1 MNQKVKM
8 KPSYLKIAFLDRD
21 GTLIKDYP
29 DEKWREIKEPEFLEG
44 SIEGLKR
51 LKEMGYDFII
61 ITNQYLIND
70 GIISLNHYQ
79 QFTGK
84 FLKKLKEE
92 KQNYQDMTAISSDGE
107 TQAVNQIEKY
117 EIETLWVKLGNHAT
131 SEGVVMKMD
140 VTSGSSGAQG
150 SYNLNFTVTGGYVE
164 IEDVISSIENDSTL
178 GFKIEEFKM
187 APSGNDLQ
195 ATFVCKDIP
204 IKQVSSTTTVTQS
217 TTTDGNNTA
226 NTNTAG
232 NNTTDNNTANAAN
245 NTNTTNNTTNNTT
258 TSNAR

>member
-70 GIISLNHYQ
+70 GIISLNDYQ

-92 KQNYQDMTAISSDGE
+92 NIDILKIYFCPHNEKDHCHCKKPKPGMIEQAKKDFLIDMNNSIYIGDSHVDYLLAKHFNLTFYGINYNGDNVKSYRSILEISKQIKKIQNKWIFYKFSKA
-107 TQAVNQIEKY
+107 Y
-117 EIETLWVKLGNHAT
+117 
-131 SEGVVMKMD
+131 
-140 VTSGSSGAQG
+140 
-150 SYNLNFTVTGGYVE
+150 
-164 IEDVISSIENDSTL
+164 SIASLT
-178 GFKIEEFKM
+178 
-187 APSGNDLQ
+187 APSSQLQ
-195 ATFVCKDIP
+195 
-204 IKQVSSTTTVTQS
+204 TTW
-217 TTTDGNNTA
+217 
-226 NTNTAG
+226 
-232 NNTTDNNTANAAN
+232 
-245 NTNTTNNTTNNTT
+245 
-258 TSNAR
+258 

>member
-70 GIISLNHYQ
+70 GIISLNDYQ

-92 KQNYQDMTAISSDGE
+92 NIDILKIYFCPHNEKDHCHCKKPKPGMIEQAKKDFLIDMNNSIYIGDSQVDYLLAKHFNLTFYGINYNGDNVKSYRSILEISKQIKKIQNKWIFYKFSKA
-107 TQAVNQIEKY
+107 Y
-117 EIETLWVKLGNHAT
+117 
-131 SEGVVMKMD
+131 
-140 VTSGSSGAQG
+140 
-150 SYNLNFTVTGGYVE
+150 
-164 IEDVISSIENDSTL
+164 SIASLT
-178 GFKIEEFKM
+178 
-187 APSGNDLQ
+187 APSSQLQ
-195 ATFVCKDIP
+195 
-204 IKQVSSTTTVTQS
+204 TTW
-217 TTTDGNNTA
+217 
-226 NTNTAG
+226 
-232 NNTTDNNTANAAN
+232 
-245 NTNTTNNTTNNTT
+245 
-258 TSNAR
+258 

>member
-70 GIISLNHYQ
+70 GIISLNDYQ

-92 KQNYQDMTAISSDGE
+92 NIDILKIYFCPHNEKDHCHCKKPKPGMIEQAKKDFLIDMNNSIYIGDSQVDYLLAKHFNLTFYGINYNGDNVKSYRSILEISKQIKKIQNKWIFYKFSKA
-107 TQAVNQIEKY
+107 Y
-117 EIETLWVKLGNHAT
+117 
-131 SEGVVMKMD
+131 
-140 VTSGSSGAQG
+140 
-150 SYNLNFTVTGGYVE
+150 
-164 IEDVISSIENDSTL
+164 SIASL
-178 GFKIEEFKM
+178 I
-187 APSGNDLQ
+187 APSLQ
-195 ATFVCKDIP
+195 LE
-204 IKQVSSTTTVTQS
+204 TTL
-217 TTTDGNNTA
+217 
-226 NTNTAG
+226 
-232 NNTTDNNTANAAN
+232 
-245 NTNTTNNTTNNTT
+245 
-258 TSNAR
+258 

>member
-21 GTLIKDYP
+21 GTIIKDYP

-70 GIISLNHYQ
+70 GIISLNDYQ

-92 KQNYQDMTAISSDGE
+92 NIDILKIYFCPHNEKDHCHCKKPKPGMIEQAKKDFLIDMNNSIYIGDSQVDYLLAKHFNLTFYGINYNGDNVKSYRGILEISKQIKKIQNKWIFYKFSKA
-107 TQAVNQIEKY
+107 Y
-117 EIETLWVKLGNHAT
+117 
-131 SEGVVMKMD
+131 
-140 VTSGSSGAQG
+140 
-150 SYNLNFTVTGGYVE
+150 
-164 IEDVISSIENDSTL
+164 SIASLT
-178 GFKIEEFKM
+178 
-187 APSGNDLQ
+187 APSLQ
-195 ATFVCKDIP
+195 LETTLYAFSWITFSALFGAKE
-204 IKQVSSTTTVTQS
+204 
-217 TTTDGNNTA
+217 
-226 NTNTAG
+226 
-232 NNTTDNNTANAAN
+232 
-245 NTNTTNNTTNNTT
+245 
-258 TSNAR
+258 

>member
-29 DEKWREIKEPEFLEG
+29 DEKWREIKGPEFLEG

-70 GIISLNHYQ
+70 GIISLNDYQ

-92 KQNYQDMTAISSDGE
+92 NIDILKIYFCPHNEKDHCHCKKPKPGMIEQAKKDFLIDMNNSIYIGDSQVDYLLAKHFNLTFYGINYNGDNVKSYRSILEISKQI
-107 TQAVNQIEKY
+107 K
-117 EIETLWVKLGNHAT
+117 
-131 SEGVVMKMD
+131 
-140 VTSGSSGAQG
+140 
-150 SYNLNFTVTGGYVE
+150 
-164 IEDVISSIENDSTL
+164 
-178 GFKIEEFKM
+178 KIQNK
-187 APSGNDLQ
+187 
-195 ATFVCKDIP
+195 
-204 IKQVSSTTTVTQS
+204 
-217 TTTDGNNTA
+217 
-226 NTNTAG
+226 
-232 NNTTDNNTANAAN
+232 
-245 NTNTTNNTTNNTT
+245 
-258 TSNAR
+258 

>member
-70 GIISLNHYQ
+70 GIISLNDYQ

-92 KQNYQDMTAISSDGE
+92 NIDILKIYFCPHNEKDHCHCKKPKPGMIEQAKKDFLIDMNNSIYIGDSQVDYLLAKHFTL
-107 TQAVNQIEKY
+107 TFY
-117 EIETLWVKLGNHAT
+117 EINYNGDNVK
-131 SEGVVMKMD
+131 
-140 VTSGSSGAQG
+140 
-150 SYNLNFTVTGGYVE
+150 SYRSILE
-164 IEDVISSIENDSTL
+164 ISKQIKKIQNKWIFYKFSKAYSIASLT
-178 GFKIEEFKM
+178 
-187 APSGNDLQ
+187 APSLQ
-195 ATFVCKDIP
+195 LE
-204 IKQVSSTTTVTQS
+204 TTL
-217 TTTDGNNTA
+217 
-226 NTNTAG
+226 
-232 NNTTDNNTANAAN
+232 
-245 NTNTTNNTTNNTT
+245 
-258 TSNAR
+258 

>member
-70 GIISLNHYQ
+70 GIISLNDYQ

-92 KQNYQDMTAISSDGE
+92 NIDIVVYGHSHKSNIYEEKGILYINPGSVGPRRFNLPISMAKLKILDNERYYDSLKLIDK
-107 TQAVNQIEKY
+107 NIYRYKCY
-117 EIETLWVKLGNHAT
+117 E
-131 SEGVVMKMD
+131 
-140 VTSGSSGAQG
+140 
-150 SYNLNFTVTGGYVE
+150 VE
-164 IEDVISSIENDSTL
+164 
-178 GFKIEEFKM
+178 F
-187 APSGNDLQ
+187 
-195 ATFVCKDIP
+195 IP
-204 IKQVSSTTTVTQS
+204 IVI
-217 TTTDGNNTA
+217 
-226 NTNTAG
+226 
-232 NNTTDNNTANAAN
+232 
-245 NTNTTNNTTNNTT
+245 
-258 TSNAR
+258 

>member
-44 SIEGLKR
+44 SMEGLKR

-70 GIISLNHYQ
+70 GIISLNDYQ

-92 KQNYQDMTAISSDGE
+92 NIDILKIYFCPHNEKDHCHCKKPKPGMIEQAKKDFLIDMNNPIYIGDSQVDYLLAKHFNLTFYGINYNGDNVKSYRSILEISKQIKKIQNKWIFYKFSKA
-107 TQAVNQIEKY
+107 Y
-117 EIETLWVKLGNHAT
+117 
-131 SEGVVMKMD
+131 
-140 VTSGSSGAQG
+140 
-150 SYNLNFTVTGGYVE
+150 
-164 IEDVISSIENDSTL
+164 SIASLT
-178 GFKIEEFKM
+178 
-187 APSGNDLQ
+187 APSLQ
-195 ATFVCKDIP
+195 LE
-204 IKQVSSTTTVTQS
+204 TTL
-217 TTTDGNNTA
+217 
-226 NTNTAG
+226 
-232 NNTTDNNTANAAN
+232 
-245 NTNTTNNTTNNTT
+245 
-258 TSNAR
+258 

>member
-70 GIISLNHYQ
+70 GIISLNDYQ

-92 KQNYQDMTAISSDGE
+92 NIDILKIYFCPHNEKDHCHCKKPKPGMIEQAKKDFLIDMNNSIYIGDSQVDYLLAKHFTLTFYGINYNGDNVKSYRSILEISKQIKKIQNESFISFLKHI
-107 TQAVNQIEKY
+107 Q
-117 EIETLWVKLGNHAT
+117 
-131 SEGVVMKMD
+131 
-140 VTSGSSGAQG
+140 
-150 SYNLNFTVTGGYVE
+150 
-164 IEDVISSIENDSTL
+164 
-178 GFKIEEFKM
+178 
-187 APSGNDLQ
+187 
-195 ATFVCKDIP
+195 
-204 IKQVSSTTTVTQS
+204 
-217 TTTDGNNTA
+217 
-226 NTNTAG
+226 
-232 NNTTDNNTANAAN
+232 
-245 NTNTTNNTTNNTT
+245 
-258 TSNAR
+258 

>member
-1 MNQKVKM
+1 M
-8 KPSYLKIAFLDRD
+8 KKLLILILITLLLILTMFIGIKGVTIGKIEILGIQGIQAKNSELDSKIQD
-21 GTLIKDYP
+21 AAKLV
-29 DEKWREIKEPEFLEG
+29 EKT
-44 SIEGLKR
+44 
-51 LKEMGYDFII
+51 YAQ
-61 ITNQYLIND
+61 T
-70 GIISLNHYQ
+70 ISEVNSNA
-79 QFTGK
+79 
-84 FLKKLKEE
+84 KKLKEE
-92 KQNYQDMTAISSDGE
+92 KQNYQDMTAISLDGE

-150 SYNLNFTVTGGYVE
+150 SYNLNFTVTGGYVQ
-164 IEDVISSIENDSTL
+164 IEDFISSIENDSTL

-204 IKQVSSTTTVTQS
+204 IKQVSSTTTVTQN

-232 NNTTDNNTANAAN
+232 NNTTDNNTANAVN

>member
-21 GTLIKDYP
+21 GTIIKDYP

-70 GIISLNHYQ
+70 GIISLNDYQ

-92 KQNYQDMTAISSDGE
+92 NIDILKIYFCPHNEKDHCHCKKPKPGMIEQAKKDFLIDMNNSIYIRDSQVDYLLAKHFNLTFYGINYNGDNVKSYRSILEISKQIKKIQNKWIFYKFSKA
-107 TQAVNQIEKY
+107 Y
-117 EIETLWVKLGNHAT
+117 
-131 SEGVVMKMD
+131 
-140 VTSGSSGAQG
+140 
-150 SYNLNFTVTGGYVE
+150 
-164 IEDVISSIENDSTL
+164 SIASLT
-178 GFKIEEFKM
+178 
-187 APSGNDLQ
+187 APSL
-195 ATFVCKDIP
+195 KL
-204 IKQVSSTTTVTQS
+204 
-217 TTTDGNNTA
+217 
-226 NTNTAG
+226 
-232 NNTTDNNTANAAN
+232 
-245 NTNTTNNTTNNTT
+245 
-258 TSNAR
+258 

>member
-70 GIISLNHYQ
+70 GIISLNDYQ
-79 QFTGK
+79 QFTWK

-92 KQNYQDMTAISSDGE
+92 NIDILKIYFCPHNEKDHCHCKKPKPGMIEQAKKDFLIDMNNSIYIGDSQVDYLLAKHFTLTFYGINYNGDNVKSYRSILEISKQIKKIQNKWIFYKFSKA
-107 TQAVNQIEKY
+107 Y
-117 EIETLWVKLGNHAT
+117 
-131 SEGVVMKMD
+131 
-140 VTSGSSGAQG
+140 
-150 SYNLNFTVTGGYVE
+150 
-164 IEDVISSIENDSTL
+164 SIASLT
-178 GFKIEEFKM
+178 
-187 APSGNDLQ
+187 APSLQ
-195 ATFVCKDIP
+195 LE
-204 IKQVSSTTTVTQS
+204 TTL
-217 TTTDGNNTA
+217 
-226 NTNTAG
+226 
-232 NNTTDNNTANAAN
+232 
-245 NTNTTNNTTNNTT
+245 
-258 TSNAR
+258 